1 MAHGTSLLPREH
13 GAYAELAFP
22 LLTGLTMVP
31 PTVAGAAFAL
41 SAVAWFLAHEPLAVT
56 MRMRGARVLAESGD
70 RARRRVLALAAL
82 GTSTGMLAL
91 ATAPP
96 QARWA
101 AVIPLGTV
109 ARLVPAY
116 VLRRHKTL
124 WAEALVV
131 LAFAGMV
138 LPVSTAAGVKWR
150 TALIV
155 AGVWFVSLMLGTIA
169 VHALKLRHKH
179 GRDAGSLPR
188 VSPALGGVS
197 VAIALGIA
205 AKGILPWPIAL
216 ALVPPAM
223 LTTVLCSV
231 HIHPRHLRRVGW
243 SLVAANTVTW
253 ICLLFR

>member
-1 MAHGTSLLPREH
+1 MTPGTSLLPREH

-22 LLTGLTMVP
+22 LLTALTIAQ

-82 GTSTGMLAL
+82 GASAGTLAL
-91 ATAPP
+91 AAAPAA
-96 QARWA
+96 ARWA
-101 AVIPLGTV
+101 AVIPLGAV
-109 ARLVPAY
+109 VLLVPAY

-124 WAEALVV
+124 SAEALVV

-138 LPVSTAAGVKWR
+138 LPVSIAAGVEWR
-150 TALIV
+150 TGLIV
-155 AGVWFVSLMLGTIA
+155 AGVWFVSLMLGTLA
-169 VHALKLRHKH
+169 VHALKDRHKH

-188 VSPALGGVS
+188 LSPALGGVS
-197 VAIALGIA
+197 AAVALGVA
-205 AKGILPWPIAL
+205 AKGLMPWPIAL
-216 ALVPPAM
+216 ALVPPAL
-223 LTTVLCSV
+223 LTTTLGSV
-231 HIHPRHLRRVGW
+231 HIHPRHLKRVGW

-253 ICLLFR
+253 ICLLFL